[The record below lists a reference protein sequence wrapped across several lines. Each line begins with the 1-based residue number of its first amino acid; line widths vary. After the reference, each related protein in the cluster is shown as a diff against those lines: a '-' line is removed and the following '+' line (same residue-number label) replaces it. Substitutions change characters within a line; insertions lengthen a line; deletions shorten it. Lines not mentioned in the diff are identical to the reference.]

1 MGSRVIYWGAT
12 ADPRTVRARQMVP
25 QDLDVTFV
33 DPAYG
38 DVNRD
43 RQLADCEFLIVGVGG
58 IDEETLRFMPRLR
71 TLQILSAGFDKID
84 VIGLRERGVE
94 VCNNSAA
101 IANSVAEHA
110 IMLMLAVYKRVSQSI
125 EGARDGRWQ
134 APAKT
139 GQYGQLFE
147 LTHKTVGIVG
157 VGHIGSLVARR
168 LRGFETTTLYH
179 DVRALPPD
187 IERELEVT
195 RVPLDELLERS
206 DIVTAHMPLNSA
218 TRGMFSTREF
228 NLMQPQAIFINTC
241 RGPVHDEDA
250 LIAALSNGDI
260 RAAGL
265 DVTEVEPTPADN
277 PLLSMQNVI
286 VTPHIAGSTEERVD
300 RALEFSYGN
309 ARRVLS
315 GDKPLSPVVIQD

>member
-12 ADPRTVRARQMVP
+12 ADPRTVRAREMVP
-25 QDLDVTFV
+25 PDLDIGFV

-38 DVNRD
+38 DVNRN

-58 IDEETLRFMPRLR
+58 IDEGTLRYMPRLR
-71 TLQILSAGFDKID
+71 TLQILSAGFDRID

-110 IMLMLAVYKRVSQSI
+110 IMLMLAVYKRVSQSL

-139 GQYGQLFE
+139 GRYGQLYE

-157 VGHIGSLVARR
+157 VGHIGSFVARR
-168 LRGFETTTLYH
+168 LRGFDTTTLYH
-179 DVRALPPD
+179 DVRGLPPET
-187 IERELEVT
+187 ERELEVT
-195 RVPLDELLERS
+195 RVPFDELLERS

-228 NLMQPQAIFINTC
+228 NLMQPHAVFINTC

-250 LIAALSNGDI
+250 LIAALNDGEI

-265 DVTEVEPTPADN
+265 DVTEIEPTPADS
-277 PLLSMQNVI
+277 PLLNVENVI

-300 RALEFSYGN
+300 RAIEFSYGN
-309 ARRVLS
+309 ARRVLN